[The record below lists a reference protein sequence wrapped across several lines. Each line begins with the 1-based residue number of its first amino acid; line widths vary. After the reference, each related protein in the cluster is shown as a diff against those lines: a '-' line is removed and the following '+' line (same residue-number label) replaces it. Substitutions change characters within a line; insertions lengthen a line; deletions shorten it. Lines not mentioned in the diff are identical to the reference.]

1 MCRNSIWTISILAM
15 FLLSG
20 CAPSTHD
27 LIEQAQLTGDW
38 SFVNKRIAA
47 TERREAQRPQS
58 CPRRTQRW
66 CSKRNGNE
74 KCRCISNSE
83 FRDRLDSLLGQ

>member
-27 LIEQAQLTGDW
+27 HIEQAQLTGDW

-47 TERREAQRPQS
+47 IERHEAQRPQS
-58 CPRRTQRW
+58 CPRDMKPLCVKRLRKQS
-66 CSKRNGNE
+66 CS
-74 KCRCISNSE
+74 CLSNSE
-83 FRDRLDSLLGQ
+83 FRDRLESLLGQ